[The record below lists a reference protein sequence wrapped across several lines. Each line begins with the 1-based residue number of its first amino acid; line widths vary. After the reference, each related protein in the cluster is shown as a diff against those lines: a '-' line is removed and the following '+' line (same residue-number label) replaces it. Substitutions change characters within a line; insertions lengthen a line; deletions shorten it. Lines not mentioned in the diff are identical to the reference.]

1 MLHCWSESFKSYI
14 LRQTFF
20 LNFTPMTHLFIPRKI
35 IALCIAAL
43 CITTSSAHAVETP
56 QLNCDLSYAGTT
68 HHIKA
73 GIIDNPYLAEI
84 HDVGGRFS
92 FKAVMLSSKG
102 QLNTIKLYAYLQGR
116 DKDFPIHEA
125 IYLAP
130 FPRSNNKKAIPLTP
144 INHLYAGEVER
155 ELQYQCFLQ
164 WEKK

>member
-1 MLHCWSESFKSYI
+1 MTNLFSRFKVPIMVLLSCTY
-14 LRQTFF
+14 
-20 LNFTPMTHLFIPRKI
+20 FTP
-35 IALCIAAL
+35 AIAAK
-43 CITTSSAHAVETP
+43 TP
-56 QLNCDLSYAGTT
+56 QLNCDLSYAGST

-73 GIIDNPYLAEI
+73 NIIDNPYLAEI

-102 QLNTIKLYAYLQGR
+102 KLSAIKLYAYLQGR

-125 IYLAP
+125 IFLPP
-130 FPRSNNKKAIPLTP
+130 FPLANSKTKQAIALTP

-155 ELQYQCFLQ
+155 ELLYQCFLQ

>member
-1 MLHCWSESFKSYI
+1 MTRLFTLHKI
-14 LRQTFF
+14 
-20 LNFTPMTHLFIPRKI
+20 MTHT
-35 IALCIAAL
+35 L
-43 CITTSSAHAVETP
+43 CITAMCATALPAHAGKIP

-68 HHIKA
+68 HRIKA
-73 GIIDNPYLAEI
+73 SVINNPYLAEI

-102 QLNTIKLYAYLQGR
+102 QLSTIKLYAYLQGR

-130 FPRSNNKKAIPLTP
+130 FPHPNNKKAIPLTP